1 MKILYFLRDEIRF
14 EAGFFSL
21 SPFFRIHADK
31 KNMNQ
36 LKSCCKQCKFTFRYF
51 FVHSHLWKNAQN

>member
-31 KNMNQ
+31 KKYESIEK
-36 LKSCCKQCKFTFRYF
+36 L
-51 FVHSHLWKNAQN
+51 L